1 MTDQNQGQRS
11 PRVDV
16 EALKEA
22 VPIDVLV
29 QAMGVELKQR
39 GDEYKG
45 LCPFHDDHN
54 PSMSV
59 TPGKGFF
66 CHSCRAGG
74 DQVAFIQESKGVDF
88 KEAVKLL
95 QEFAGGAFIDISADA
110 RKRAAQKRKPKPADK
125 WQHQPCPQDVAPPE
139 NLPTKRDG
147 KWIEFPVIA
156 AWPYRDRRGTLHG
169 YTCRIE
175 PEPGKKE
182 IIPVCW
188 MVNTDTGEAQLR
200 QKSLPEPR
208 LLYGTELLDQHP
220 KSNVILVEGEKA
232 ADAARRLTAD
242 LPVIVLSWPG
252 GSKAVSKADWSLLAG
267 RKIVGWPD
275 TDSQVDKRTGLIRP
289 YQKQPGMAAMLEIS
303 EQVSR
308 HGGQMRI
315 IAVPYPGH
323 LEDGWDAA
331 DAEAEGWTGADV
343 MAHIKSNIR
352 TPEEIRSMPA
362 EENPA
367 EPADNLPRGNSAEPE
382 PSPRK
387 NSTPEPMDI
396 KPPFRCLGI
405 DEGHYYYLPVSTQQV
420 TAISAG
426 THTNKS
432 YLLSIAPLWWYE
444 MRFPSK
450 QGADWTEATDQL
462 MRWSEEKGT
471 FDAARVRGRGAWFD
485 AGKSILH
492 LGDRLLVNG
501 EETDLTDHKTRFIY
515 EKKPALEALKPE
527 GHLDEDDAILLH
539 AICGMLNWQKPVN
552 ATLFAGW
559 LVLAPI
565 CGALQWRPHAW
576 LTGQRGTGKS
586 WVFDNIVGP
595 VLGASSLTV
604 QSTST
609 EAGIRQ
615 RLKQDARSVVFD
627 EAEGENQSARKRMQA
642 VLELARQASSD
653 SLAEIAKG
661 TAGGKAM
668 SFKIR
673 SMFLMGSINVGLAQ
687 ASDKSRFTV
696 LSLTKPKPGAGGR
709 EQFEALEESVNNTL
723 TKKYCAALRSRTYQ
737 LIPVIRE
744 SARVFAKVAA
754 EHIGN
759 QRAGDQL
766 GALLAGAWSLKSSEA
781 VTLAEAR
788 EYVTGQDW
796 GMDGDESAD
805 SDEVMLIQELL
816 QAQVRFDSQQG
827 HKIRSVAELVQKVDS
842 TPDYHDYEITI
853 DEADIALSRNGF
865 RVMKSNLIISESHQE
880 IRKMLKDTPWGG
892 GWARILERLPSAE
905 KMDSA
910 RFAGIKNRAVKI
922 PIKEI
927 I

>member
-1 MTDQNQGQRS
+1 MTEPNQGSRA
-11 PRVDV
+11 PRVNVD
-16 EALKEA
+16 ELKSRISIDALISA
-22 VPIDVLV
+22 T
-29 QAMGVELKQR
+29 GVELKRQ
-39 GDEYKG
+39 GNEYKG
-45 LCPFHDDHN
+45 LCPFHDEKT
-54 PSMSV
+54 PSFTV
-59 TPGKGFF
+59 TPEKGYYCFG
-66 CHSCRAGG
+66 CDAKG
-74 DQVAFIQESKGVDF
+74 DHLDFLQDRYGLDF
-88 KEAVKLL
+88 KQAVDKL
-95 QEFAGGAFIDISADA
+95 QEFVGEGIVTGETAAPRASN
-110 RKRAAQKRKPKPADK
+110 RKSKPADK
-125 WQHQPCPQDVAPPE
+125 WQHQPCPDDVRPPE
-139 NLPTKRDG
+139 TLRTKRGDN
-147 KWIEFPVIA
+147 WTDAPVVT
-156 AWPYRDRRGTLHG
+156 AWPYRDRAGTLHG

-175 PEPGKKE
+175 PEPDKKE

-188 MVNTDTGEAQLR
+188 MVSTETGEGQLR
-200 QKSLPEPR
+200 QKSLQEPR

-232 ADAARRLTAD
+232 ADAARRLTAE

-252 GSKAVSKADWSLLAG
+252 GCKAVSKADWSLLAG

-275 TDSQVDKRTGLIRP
+275 TDSQVDKRTGLTRP
-289 YQKQPGMAAMLEIS
+289 YHKQPGMAAMLEIS
-303 EQVSR
+303 EHVSR

-315 IAVPYPGH
+315 VAVPYPGH

-352 TPEEIRSMPA
+352 TPEEIRKLPG
-362 EENPA
+362 A
-367 EPADNLPRGNSAEPE
+367 EPSDNPEPE
-382 PSPRK
+382 PEPEPEPAPAKPSA
-387 NSTPEPMDI
+387 PEPMDI

-627 EAEGENQSARKRMQA
+627 EAEGENQTARKRMQA

-766 GALLAGAWSLKSSEA
+766 GALLAGAWSLRSSEA

-816 QAQVRFDSQQG
+816 QAQVRLDTEKG
-827 HKIRSVAELVQKVDS
+827 NKVRSISELVQKFDPRATV
-842 TPDYHDYEITI
+842 TDYEVTVE
-853 DEADIALSRNGF
+853 DAAFALARHGVKVNDGW
-865 RVMKSNLIISESHQE
+865 LIVSESHQE
-880 IRKMLKDTPWGG
+880 IRKILRDTPWAG
-892 GWARILERLPSAE
+892 GWGRILERIQGAE
-905 KMDSA
+905 QKPA
-910 RFAGIKNRAVKI
+910 IRFAGVRNRAIQI
-922 PIKEI
+922 PLVEI
-927 I
+927 M

>member
-1 MTDQNQGQRS
+1 MTEQNQGHRS
-11 PRVDV
+11 PRVNVD
-16 EALKEA
+16 ELKSRISIDALIA
-22 VPIDVLV
+22 
-29 QAMGVELKQR
+29 ATGVELKRQ
-39 GDEYKG
+39 GNEFKG
-45 LCPFHDDHN
+45 LCPFHDEKT
-54 PSMSV
+54 PSFTV
-59 TPGKGFF
+59 TPEKGYF
-66 CHSCRAGG
+66 CFGCDAKG
-74 DQVAFIQESKGVDF
+74 DHLDFLQDRYGLDF
-88 KEAVKLL
+88 KQAVDKL
-95 QEFAGGAFIDISADA
+95 QEFVGEGIVTGETTAP
-110 RKRAAQKRKPKPADK
+110 RASNRKPKPADK
-125 WQHQPCPQDVAPPE
+125 WQHQPCPQDAPPPDE
-139 NLPTKRDG
+139 LPINRDG
-147 KWIEFPVIA
+147 KWVKFPVVA
-156 AWPYRDRRGTLHG
+156 AWPYRGRDGVLHG
-169 YTCRIE
+169 YACRVE
-175 PEPGKKE
+175 PEPDKKDV
-182 IIPVCW
+182 IPVCW
-188 MVNTDTGEAQLR
+188 MVNTETGEGQLR
-200 QKSLPEPR
+200 QKSLSEPR
-208 LLYGTELLDQHP
+208 LLYGTELLDRHP

-252 GSKAVSKADWSLLAG
+252 GCKAVSKADWSLLAG

-275 TDSQVDKRTGLIRP
+275 TDSQVDRRTDLIKP
-289 YQKQPGMAAMLEIS
+289 YQKQPGMGAMLEIS

-343 MAHIKSNIR
+343 MAYIKQNIR
-352 TPEEIRSMPA
+352 TPDEIKQMPPEEPA
-362 EENPA
+362 EEPS
-367 EPADNLPRGNSAEPE
+367 PEPE
-382 PSPRK
+382 PE
-387 NSTPEPMDI
+387 PEPQVDYI
-396 KPPFRCLGI
+396 PFRFLGI
-405 DEGHYYYLPVSTQQV
+405 DEGHYYYLPRSTQQV

-432 YLLSIAPLWWYE
+432 YLLSIAPLTFYE
-444 MRFPSK
+444 EMFQNK
-450 QGADWTEATDQL
+450 QGTDWTRATDWL
-462 MRWSEEKGT
+462 MRKSEDAGT
-471 FDAARVRGRGAWFD
+471 FDASTVRGRGAWFD
-485 AGKSILH
+485 AGKSVLH

-501 EETDLTDHKTRFIY
+501 TETDLTQHKTRYIY

-527 GHLDEDDAILLH
+527 GHLSEDDALLLH
-539 AICGMLNWQKPVN
+539 AICGLLNWQKPVN

-627 EAEGENQSARKRMQA
+627 EAEGENQTARKRMQA

-766 GALLAGAWSLKSSEA
+766 GTLLAGAWSLRSSEA
-781 VTLAEAR
+781 VTLEEAR
-788 EYVTGQDW
+788 EYVMGQDW

-816 QAQVRFDSQQG
+816 QAQVRFDSQHG
-827 HKIRSVAELVQKVDS
+827 SKVRSVSELVQKSEPPATVGPDS
-842 TPDYHDYEITI
+842 PPADYEITK
-853 DEADIALSRNGF
+853 DEADVALARHGF
-865 RVMKSNLIISESHQE
+865 KVERGHLIISESHQE
-880 IRKMLKDTPWGG
+880 IRKILRDTPWVG
-892 GWARILERLPSAE
+892 GWGRILERIGGAE
-905 KMDSA
+905 QKPA
-910 RFAGIKNRAVKI
+910 IRFAGVRNRAIKI
-922 PIKEI
+922 PIQELI
-927 I
+927 

>member
-1 MTDQNQGQRS
+1 MTETNQGHRS
-11 PRVDV
+11 PRVNVD
-16 EALKEA
+16 ELKSRIS
-22 VPIDVLV
+22 IDQLIM
-29 QAMGVELKQR
+29 ATGVELKHQ
-39 GDEYKG
+39 GNEFKG
-45 LCPFHDDHN
+45 LCPFHDEKS
-54 PSMSV
+54 PSFTV
-59 TPGKGFF
+59 TPDKGYYCFG
-66 CHSCRAGG
+66 CEANG
-74 DQVAFIQESKGVDF
+74 DHLDFLQDRYGLDF
-88 KEAVKLL
+88 KQAVEKL
-95 QEFAGGAFIDISADA
+95 QEFVGEGIVTGDTTAP
-110 RKRAAQKRKPKPADK
+110 RKSPRKPKPADK
-125 WQHQPCPQDVAPPE
+125 WQHQPCPTDTSAPE
-139 NLPTKRDG
+139 TLRTKRGDN
-147 KWIEFPVIA
+147 WTDTPVVA
-156 AWPYRDRRGTLHG
+156 AWPYRDRIGTLHG
-169 YTCRIE
+169 YCCRIE

-182 IIPVCW
+182 IIPLCW

-200 QKSLPEPR
+200 QKSLSEPR
-208 LLYGTELLDQHP
+208 LLYGTELLDQRP
-220 KSNVILVEGEKA
+220 KANVIIVEGEKA
-232 ADAARRLTAD
+232 ADACRRLTAG

-252 GSKAVSKADWSLLAG
+252 GCKAVSKADWSLLAG
-267 RKIVGWPD
+267 RKVVGWPD
-275 TDSQVDKRTGLIRP
+275 TDSQVDKRTGLVRP
-289 YQKQPGMAAMLEIS
+289 YQKQPGMGAMLEIS

-323 LEDGWDAA
+323 MEDGWDAA
-331 DAEAEGWTGADV
+331 DAEADGWTGADV
-343 MAHIKSNIR
+343 MAHIKANIR
-352 TPEEIRSMPA
+352 TPEDIMAMPA
-362 EENPA
+362 D
-367 EPADNLPRGNSAEPE
+367 EPAPEPE
-382 PSPRK
+382 EAPHQPDPTPPQDTKSTLSPWQ
-387 NSTPEPMDI
+387 T
-396 KPPFRCLGI
+396 PFRCLGI
-405 DEGHYYYLPVSTQQV
+405 DEGHYYYLPRSTQQV

-432 YLLSIAPLWWYE
+432 YLLSIAPLEWYE
-444 MRFPSK
+444 YQFPSK
-450 QGADWTEATDQL
+450 QGIDWTQATDQL
-462 MRWSEEKGT
+462 MRWSENRGT
-471 FDAARVRGRGAWFD
+471 FDASRVRGRGAWFD
-485 AGKSILH
+485 AGKSVLH

-501 EETDLTDHKTRFIY
+501 EETELTEHETRFIY

-527 GHLDEDDAILLH
+527 GHLDDDDAILLH
-539 AICGMLNWQKPVN
+539 AICGLLNWQKPVN

-627 EAEGENQSARKRMQA
+627 EAEGENQTARKRMQA

-696 LSLTKPKPGAGGR
+696 LSLTKAKSGAGGR
-709 EQFEALEESVNNTL
+709 EQFEQLEESVNNTL

-744 SARVFAKVAA
+744 SSRVFAKVAA

-781 VTLAEAR
+781 VTLDEAR

-796 GMDGDESAD
+796 GMEGDESAD

-816 QAQVRFDSQQG
+816 QAQVRFDSQHG
-827 HKIRSVAELVQKVDS
+827 SKVRSIAELVQKTDLNS
-842 TPDYHDYEITI
+842 EAKDYEITL
-853 DEADIALSRNGF
+853 DEAEIALARHGF
-865 RVMKSNLIISESHQE
+865 KVSSGNLIISESHQE
-880 IRKMLKDTPWGG
+880 IRKILRDTPWGG
-892 GWARILERLPSAE
+892 GWARILERIPGAE
-905 KMDSA
+905 QKTA
-910 RFAGIKNRAVKI
+910 IRFAGVRNRAMQVPI
-922 PIKEI
+922 PEI
-927 I
+927 M